1 MSTKVILTN
10 ADFSENAIPADT
22 RWRLKSTEV
31 VNGLINPDGTIR
43 EPDSGGLYAKR
54 ITINDYILLGEYDSI
69 TLPTGYQFTVAWL
82 KQDGTMAVTSSNG
95 WIKNETGSTQ
105 TMKFTKDPRY
115 SSATATPYK
124 VKISIGRIDT
134 TDAIAP
140 SELDQDL
147 QIYLIP
153 NNLPEEKTFT
163 SDDAEEGFLDN
174 ATGAVTQDFPKR
186 CSLPQVY
193 RLAEYDQIYIPEG
206 LKWFIV
212 YSNGG
217 QYYENVSTGVWTE
230 TTGWQDITTS
240 ASQLYSNCPNATE
253 FQICLGRIDN
263 EKLYASSI
271 GTTYTV
277 KIRNKLKS

>member
-10 ADFSENAIPADT
+10 ADFSENAIPVDT

-31 VNGLINPDGTIR
+31 VNGLINQDGSMR
-43 EPDSGGLYAKR
+43 EATELYQKR

-82 KQDGTMAVTSSNG
+82 KQNGTMAVTSSNG

-105 TMKFTKDPRY
+105 TMKFTEDPRY
-115 SSATATPYK
+115 SSASATPYK

-134 TDAIAP
+134 TNAIEP

-153 NNLPEEKTFT
+153 SNLPEEKTFT
-163 SDDAEEGFLDN
+163 SADAEEGFLDY
-174 ATGAVTQDFPKR
+174 ATGLVTQDFPKR

-193 RLAEYDQIYIPEG
+193 RLADYDQIYIPQG
-206 LKWFIV
+206 IKYFVV

-217 QYYENVSTGVWTE
+217 QYYGSSAFQSVWTE
-230 TTGWQDITTS
+230 TTGWQDITS
-240 ASQLYSNCPNATE
+240 AQSMIFSNCPDATE
-253 FQICLGRIDN
+253 FQICLGRTDN
-263 EKLYASSI
+263 EKLYASEI

-277 KIRNKLKS
+277 KIRNKLKA